1 MMLMYTLK
9 RKLLMTMKMILYT
22 MSLIMMML
30 PTFMKMIIH
39 THLELE
45 DSLDRQEVG
54 GTLTRYTATSIITM
68 PTTLETGIMTD
79 FTTQALTL

>member
-1 MMLMYTLK
+1 MMHMYTLK
-9 RKLLMTMKMILYT
+9 KKLLMTMKMILYT

-30 PTFMKMIIH
+30 HTCMKMIMH

-45 DSLDRQEVG
+45 DSLDRQEAG

-79 FTTQALTL
+79 STTQALIL